1 MGASI
6 RAAIFYRN
14 HELTFKRHNKNI
26 GKAYRV
32 PSYALETVSVPGL
45 RRSSEDIF
53 DFSSSRRISP
63 PIRNRQNVPVTEL
76 ELERLTLL
84 NGPIIESPEQVGN
97 FPNINT
103 SSKNN
108 REKLRESRPA
118 DNRFYLPFIF
128 PSLGS
133 LLYSY
138 SHTLSE

>member
-1 MGASI
+1 MG
-6 RAAIFYRN
+6 
-14 HELTFKRHNKNI
+14 
-26 GKAYRV
+26 
-32 PSYALETVSVPGL
+32 SYTLETEETVSVPGL

-84 NGPIIESPEQVGN
+84 NGRIIESKPEQVGN

-138 SHTLSE
+138 SHTLSG